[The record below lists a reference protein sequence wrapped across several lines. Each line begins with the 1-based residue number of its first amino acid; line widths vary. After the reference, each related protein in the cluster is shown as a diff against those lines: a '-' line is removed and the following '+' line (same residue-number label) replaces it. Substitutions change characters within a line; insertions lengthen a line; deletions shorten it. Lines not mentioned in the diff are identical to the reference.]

1 MGGADAA
8 VPGER
13 DVTGDRALLLAE
25 EGLLTGEDRAGE
37 GPGPAPLTGVSDEEG
52 VGRDR

>member
-1 MGGADAA
+1 MGGTDAA
-8 VPGER
+8 APGER
-13 DVTGDRALLLAE
+13 DVTGESALLLAE

-37 GPGPAPLTGVSDEEG
+37 GPGPAPLTGASDEEE